1 MEALIPE
8 TLIFERH
15 PVHINVKTKTPEP
28 KKADVEAMPQPTPE
42 IKTPEP
48 SKKPEEILSPL
59 QQRRKQMR
67 EESEKARKQP
77 EQAAAEVAADKEKD
91 KPATSP
97 LDTAPE
103 TKTEEELEKERKQME
118 KDAEELLKIHG
129 SVSLQNIATYV
140 KEKMLLDPEASRIH
154 IQPEN
159 IRLLGLEEGVD
170 QVKKIGTFEIEIR
183 THVGKAKVSPVRR
196 RIEVVPY

>member
-1 MEALIPE
+1 MIPE

-15 PVHINVKTKTPEP
+15 PVHISVKTKTPEP
-28 KKADVEAMPQPTPE
+28 KKAEVEATSQP
-42 IKTPEP
+42 KSDRTPEP
-48 SKKPEEILSPL
+48 PKKPEEILSPL
-59 QQRRKQMR
+59 QQRRRQMR
-67 EESEKARKQP
+67 EESEKARMKP

-97 LDTAPE
+97 LDTSPE
-103 TKTEEELEKERKQME
+103 TKTEEELQKEQKQME

-129 SVSLQNIATYV
+129 SVSLQNIASYV

-159 IRLLGLEEGVD
+159 IKFLGLEEGVD

-183 THVGKAKVSPVRR
+183 TQVGKAKVSPVRR

>member
-1 MEALIPE
+1 MIPD

-15 PVHINVKTKTPEP
+15 PVHINVKTKTPES
-28 KKADVEAMPQPTPE
+28 KKAEVEATPQPKLE
-42 IKTPEP
+42 KTREP
-48 SKKPEEILSPL
+48 LKKPEEILSPL

-67 EESEKARKQP
+67 EEFEKAHSQP
-77 EQAAAEVAADKEKD
+77 EKAAAEVAADKEKD

-129 SVSLQNIATYV
+129 SVSLQNVASYV

-159 IRLLGLEEGVD
+159 IKFLGLDEGAD

-183 THVGKAKVSPVRR
+183 TQVGKAKVSPVRR
-196 RIEVVPY
+196 RVEVVPF

>member
-1 MEALIPE
+1 MIPE

-15 PVHINVKTKTPEP
+15 PVHIQAKTKKSEPQTPESKKAEVEATPPPEP
-28 KKADVEAMPQPTPE
+28 K
-42 IKTPEP
+42 EP
-48 SKKPEEILSPL
+48 KKPKEILSPL
-59 QQRRKQMR
+59 QQRRQQMIA
-67 EESEKARKQP
+67 EAEKARNRPQ
-77 EQAAAEVAADKEKD
+77 EAAAEVAADKEKD

-103 TKTEEELEKERKQME
+103 TKTEDELEKERKQME

-129 SVSLQNIATYV
+129 SVSLQNIASYL

-154 IQPEN
+154 VQPED
-159 IRLLGLEEGVD
+159 IRFIGLEEGVD
-170 QVKKIGTFEIEIR
+170 QVKKIGTFEIEVR
-183 THVGKAKVSPVRR
+183 THVGKAEVQAIRR